1 MMHIKI
7 PFLAVLIISII
18 QITIY
23 GLENNNYS
31 KKSFDEIIGVAPEE
45 ITEITLTDLEKQKHS
60 VSSQDKIDKIITYFS
75 QFNYQ
80 RLRNDETSY
89 MPMQTMM
96 LNIQTEDQTYFLI
109 PYQKE
114 ILLDYKTYKVDHD
127 TIDDADLSEIFAE

>member
-18 QITIY
+18 QITFY

-31 KKSFDEIIGVAPEE
+31 KKNFDEIIDMAPEDIIE
-45 ITEITLTDLEKQKHS
+45 ISLTDLEKQEHKLTSQKH
-60 VSSQDKIDKIITYFS
+60 IDKVLRYFS

-96 LNIQTEDQTYFLI
+96 LTIRTEDQNYYLI

-114 ILLDYKTYKVDHD
+114 ILLDYKTYKVHYGL
-127 TIDDADLSEIFAE
+127 IDDADLYELFTK